1 MQNKITKKLGAFS
14 NSNYRRYWFGSLA
27 SVGSIQMAVMAQ
39 GWLIVD
45 SLGGSALSL
54 GYLGAAS
61 SIPTIL
67 INLFGGVL
75 ADRIDRR
82 KLIMVISGFA
92 SLVLLVL
99 AVLDSTNYVK
109 IWHVILLASIQAF
122 VMGFDGPVRSSFFPL
137 LIERKHMMSAVALGS
152 IMWQFSRLVTPVLGG
167 IIIRY
172 SDTYTVFYIAVLGW
186 ITMFIAIYTIKL
198 TQESSQK
205 HQNVFTEI
213 NEGIRFI
220 ASRTDFKI
228 LIGLTYSTH
237 FFGFQYLQLMPLFAQ
252 KLGRDADGFGLLL
265 SSTGLGSLLGTLI
278 VGKIRNSD
286 NVGKIMLIG
295 SLFFCLSIS
304 IFSLVTTFYIA
315 LVFLFIGGACNTIF
329 FVMGMTVLQVRVPEH
344 IRGRVMGI
352 YTITFSLIPLGGLMS
367 GIIANLFD
375 ITTAVLVGTI
385 VLGIIFLL
393 VFITQPTLR
402 NLSGSSLEK

>member
-1 MQNKITKKLGAFS
+1 
-14 NSNYRRYWFGSLA
+14 
-27 SVGSIQMAVMAQ
+27 MAVMAQ

-45 SLGGSALSL
+45 GLDGSALSL

-61 SIPTIL
+61 SLPTIL
-67 INLFGGVL
+67 INLFGGAL

-82 KLIMVISGFA
+82 KLIMIISGCA
-92 SLVLLVL
+92 SLVLLIL

-122 VMGFDGPVRSSFFPL
+122 IMGFDGPVRSSFFPL

-172 SDTYTVFYIAVLGW
+172 GDTHTVFYIAVLGW
-186 ITMFIAIYTIKL
+186 LSMLISIYSIKL
-198 TQESSQK
+198 SLENIKTHK
-205 HQNVFTEI
+205 NVFIEI

-220 ASRTDFKI
+220 ASRIDFKI

-278 VGKIRNSD
+278 VAKVRKSN
-286 NVGKIMLIG
+286 NVGKIMLMG
-295 SLFFCLSIS
+295 SLLFCVSIS
-304 IFSLVTTFYIA
+304 FFSLVTTFYLA
-315 LVFLFIGGACNTIF
+315 LVFLFIAGACNTIF
-329 FVMGMTVLQVRVPEH
+329 FVIGMTVLQVRVPEN

-367 GIIANLFD
+367 GIVANIFD
-375 ITTAVLVGTI
+375 ITVAVLVGSTT
-385 VLGIIFLL
+385 LAIIFMFT
-393 VFITQPTLR
+393 FITQPTFR
-402 NLSGSSLEK
+402 NLSGSSFES

>member
-1 MQNKITKKLGAFS
+1 
-14 NSNYRRYWFGSLA
+14 
-27 SVGSIQMAVMAQ
+27 MAVMAQ

>member
-1 MQNKITKKLGAFS
+1 
-14 NSNYRRYWFGSLA
+14 
-27 SVGSIQMAVMAQ
+27 MAVMAQ

-45 SLGGSALSL
+45 GLGGSALSL

-61 SIPTIL
+61 SLPTIL
-67 INLFGGVL
+67 INLFGGAL

-82 KLIMVISGFA
+82 KLIMIISGCA
-92 SLVLLVL
+92 SLVLLIL

-122 VMGFDGPVRSSFFPL
+122 IMGFDGPVRSSFFPL

-172 SDTYTVFYIAVLGW
+172 GDTHTVFYIAVLGW
-186 ITMFIAIYTIKL
+186 LSMLISIYSIKL
-198 TQESSQK
+198 SLENIK
-205 HQNVFTEI
+205 RHKNVFTEI

-278 VGKIRNSD
+278 VAKVRKSN
-286 NVGKIMLIG
+286 NVGKIMLMG
-295 SLFFCLSIS
+295 SLLFCVSIS
-304 IFSLVTTFYIA
+304 FFSLVTTFYLAI
-315 LVFLFIGGACNTIF
+315 VFLFIGGACNTIF
-329 FVMGMTVLQVRVPEH
+329 FVIGMTVLQVRVPEN

-367 GIIANLFD
+367 GIVANIFD
-375 ITTAVLVGTI
+375 ITVAVLVGSTI
-385 VLGIIFLL
+385 LAIIFTFM
-393 VFITQPTLR
+393 FITQPTFR
-402 NLSGSSLEK
+402 NLSGSSFES

>member
-1 MQNKITKKLGAFS
+1 
-14 NSNYRRYWFGSLA
+14 
-27 SVGSIQMAVMAQ
+27 MAVMAQ

-295 SLFFCLSIS
+295 SLSLKICLLS
-304 IFSLVTTFYIA
+304 FS
-315 LVFLFIGGACNTIF
+315 
-329 FVMGMTVLQVRVPEH
+329 
-344 IRGRVMGI
+344 
-352 YTITFSLIPLGGLMS
+352 
-367 GIIANLFD
+367 
-375 ITTAVLVGTI
+375 
-385 VLGIIFLL
+385 
-393 VFITQPTLR
+393 
-402 NLSGSSLEK
+402 